1 MKAGR
6 TGRLASLAVALP
18 VASLLVVST
27 TMLLL
32 GSARHLKGLPVSVV
46 VPSLYATPHLLIFGI
61 VAVAILRRLPRH
73 PVGWLF
79 GWLAVDIGVNQFA
92 NAYAGWALPGTGWVL
107 WIWNVSTGSTYFSL
121 AMAFLLFPTG
131 RPTSPRWRWLARL
144 LWCYLGVMTLVGS
157 VAPWPNPVA
166 LEDVQEQWILG
177 WPEQNPLGWRGQGWL
192 SDAYGLQAPLGV
204 LLVVAAMLSLLP
216 RWRRSTGDERQQV
229 KWLGLAALL
238 FTIEL
243 ALGLSAF
250 VTGSP
255 SNPNDP
261 LGDMAG
267 QAIWTVVLAGIP
279 VAIGLGIVRYRLYD
293 IDVFISKTIVFGGLV
308 FFIGLACVVGVVL
321 VGEVVGR
328 PGSSTLP
335 ALAATAV
342 VATALQP
349 LRTWLQARADRW
361 VFGKRAAPYEL
372 MTRFGH
378 ELGEA
383 LGAPD
388 VLARIAAAAAQ
399 AVRAKSARVTTALP
413 NGEVLTACWPATTSP
428 QRSGI
433 VMPVH
438 YNGAPIGEIC
448 VAGTEARTV
457 DVALLRQVAS
467 VSAAALGNV
476 RLLAELESL
485 HDTIQRQNVELASS
499 KRRLVAAA
507 VAERQRLERLVARRI
522 GPDLGMLRETLPA
535 LEGDVGSRPDEA
547 AADCER
553 LVAHVTRL
561 VDEMRA
567 LSRGVLPPILAD
579 HGIVAALR
587 ATLRRLDI
595 DVTMETDASI
605 VGHRLP
611 THVETTA
618 YLCCRAAVDAA
629 AADRGAAPAALRLW
643 RHDGALSF
651 TVASNAH
658 LAWDDDLA
666 ALRDRCRTL
675 GGDLH
680 IRADGP
686 RYAITGSIPFHAGPD
701 RDAARRVVGP
711 ASASARLGERFDHGA
726 GLGSQGR
733 GGARGGLAAGEGVD
747 AAPAAGYVE

>member
-1 MKAGR
+1 MKPGR
-6 TGRLASLAVALP
+6 TERLAAMAVALP

-27 TMLLL
+27 TMLLV
-32 GSARHLKGLPVSVV
+32 GSARHVKGLPVPVV
-46 VPSLYATPHLLIFGI
+46 VPSLYATPQLLIFGI
-61 VAVAILRRLPRH
+61 VSVAILRRLPRH

-79 GWLAVDIGVNQFA
+79 GCLAVDTGVDQFA

-107 WIWNVSTGSTYFSL
+107 WIWNVSTSSTYFSL

-131 RPTSPRWRWLARL
+131 RPTSPGWRWLARV
-144 LWCYLGVMTLVGS
+144 LWCFLGLETLVSSG
-157 VAPWPNPVA
+157 APWPNPMS

-177 WPEQNPLGWRGQGWL
+177 WPEQNPLVWRGQGWL
-192 SDAYGLQAPLGV
+192 SNAYGLQAPLGV

-255 SNPNDP
+255 SSPNDP
-261 LGDMAG
+261 VGDMVG

-293 IDVFISKTIVFGGLV
+293 IDVIVSKTIVFGGLV
-308 FFIGLACVVGVVL
+308 FFIGLAYVAGVVL

-335 ALAATAV
+335 ALTATAV
-342 VATALQP
+342 VATAFQP
-349 LRTWLQARADRW
+349 LRAWLQARADRW
-361 VFGKRAAPYEL
+361 VFGERAAPYEL

-378 ELGEA
+378 ELGQA

-399 AVRAKSARVTTALP
+399 AVRAKSARVTATLP
-413 NGEVLTACWPATTSP
+413 DGEVLTACWPATALP
-428 QRSGI
+428 QPSAI

-438 YNGAPIGEIC
+438 YNGAPIGEIS
-448 VAGTEARTV
+448 VAGTGARTV

-476 RLLAELESL
+476 RLLAELGSL
-485 HDTIQRQNVELASS
+485 HDTLQRQNLELASS

-507 VAERQRLERLVARRI
+507 MAERQRLERLVARRI
-522 GPDLGMLRETLPA
+522 GPDLDMLRATLPV
-535 LEGDVGSRPDEA
+535 LEVEVGGRPQTA
-547 AADCER
+547 ADDCER
-553 LVAHVTRL
+553 LLAHVNRL

-567 LSRGVLPPILAD
+567 VSRGVLPPVLAD
-579 HGIVAALR
+579 HGILAALR
-587 ATLRRLDI
+587 ATLRRLDL
-595 DVTMETDASI
+595 DVGLEADPS
-605 VGHRLP
+605 VDGHRFP

-629 AADRGAAPAALRLW
+629 AADRGAGPAVLRLW
-643 RHDGALSF
+643 CHDGALSF
-651 TVASNAH
+651 TFASGAR
-658 LAWDDDLA
+658 LAWHDDLA
-666 ALRDRCRTL
+666 ALRDRVVTL
-675 GGDLH
+675 GGELH
-680 IRADGP
+680 IGTDGP
-686 RYAITGSIPFHAGPD
+686 RCAITGSIPFGHGLE
-701 RDAARRVVGP
+701 RESGRVVVRQPEGY
-711 ASASARLGERFDHGA
+711 EREGA
-726 GLGSQGR
+726 HE
-733 GGARGGLAAGEGVD
+733 A
-747 AAPAAGYVE
+747 

>member
-1 MKAGR
+1 MKPGR
-6 TGRLASLAVALP
+6 TGRLAAAAVALP
-18 VASLLVVST
+18 FASLLVVST
-27 TMLLL
+27 TMLVV
-32 GSARHLKGLPVSVV
+32 GSARHLKTLPVPVV
-46 VPSLYATPHLLIFGI
+46 VPCLYGIPLLLIFGI
-61 VAVAILRRLPRH
+61 VSVAILRRLPRH

-79 GWLAVDIGVNQFA
+79 GWLAVDMGVSQFA
-92 NAYAGWALPGTGWVL
+92 NAYSAWTLPGTRWVL
-107 WIWNVSTGSTYFSL
+107 WIWNVSTGSAYFSL

-131 RPTSPRWRWLARL
+131 RPASPRWRWLARV
-144 LWCYLGVMTLVGS
+144 LWCYLGVAALVSS

-166 LEDVQEQWILG
+166 LEDLQVQWELG
-177 WPEQNPLGWRGQGWL
+177 WPEQNPLVWRGQGWL
-192 SDAYGLQAPLGV
+192 SDAHGLQAPLGV
-204 LLVVAAMLSLLP
+204 LLVAVAMLSLLP

-229 KWLGLAALL
+229 KWLGLAAVL
-238 FTIEL
+238 FTMEL
-243 ALGLSAF
+243 ALGLTAL
-250 VTGSP
+250 VTGS
-255 SNPNDP
+255 SSGPNDP
-261 LGDMAG
+261 LGDMVG
-267 QAIWTVVLAGIP
+267 QALFTVIVAGIP

-293 IDVFISKTIVFGGLV
+293 IDVLVSKTIVFGGLV
-308 FFIGLACVVGVVL
+308 FFIGLAYVVGVVL

-328 PGSSTLP
+328 RGSSTLP

-342 VATALQP
+342 VATAFQP

-361 VFGKRAAPYEL
+361 VFGERAAPYEL

-378 ELGEA
+378 ELGQA

-399 AVRAKSARVTTALP
+399 AVRARSARVTAALP

-428 QRSGI
+428 QPSTI

-485 HDTIQRQNVELASS
+485 HDTLQRQNLELASS

-507 VAERQRLERLVARRI
+507 VAERQRLQRLVARRI
-522 GPDLGMLRETLPA
+522 GPDLDTLHETLRA
-535 LEGDVGSRPDEA
+535 LEVEVDVGGRPETA
-547 AADCER
+547 AVGCER
-553 LVAHVTRL
+553 LLAHVNGL

-567 LSRGVLPPILAD
+567 VSRGVLPPVLAD

-587 ATLRRLDI
+587 ATLRRLDL
-595 DVTMETDASI
+595 DVGLEADAS
-605 VGHRLP
+605 VGGRRFP

-629 AADRGAAPAALRLW
+629 VADRGAASAVLRLW
-643 RHDGALSF
+643 RHDGTLSF
-651 TVASNAH
+651 TFASGAR

-666 ALRDRCRTL
+666 ALRDRVVTL
-675 GGDLH
+675 GGELH
-680 IRADGP
+680 IGTDGP
-686 RYAITGSIPFHAGPD
+686 RCAITGSIPFDDGPEPE
-701 RDAARRVVGP
+701 ARPVVVRQPG
-711 ASASARLGERFDHGA
+711 ADER
-726 GLGSQGR
+726 
-733 GGARGGLAAGEGVD
+733 EGVRE
-747 AAPAAGYVE
+747 P